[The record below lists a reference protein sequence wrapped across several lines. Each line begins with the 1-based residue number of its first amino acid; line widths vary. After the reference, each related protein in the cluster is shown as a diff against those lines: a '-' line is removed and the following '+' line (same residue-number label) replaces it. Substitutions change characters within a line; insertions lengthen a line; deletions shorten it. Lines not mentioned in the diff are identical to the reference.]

1 MYNKFDI
8 FLLYFIAKIS
18 IVFPSSLDPVNDPK
32 SWTED
37 DLYKN
42 LRNTLLNRNN
52 PDYFKNIKYFI
63 YDPEFYLSHMN
74 LRKAYDTMYTLYDKY
89 HISTHVFFI
98 SHMKGKYDIANFVNK
113 LSYIIYKDN
122 EMYNEKR
129 TITVVFFIKDRKMR
143 IRTPSELRGII
154 SDNDALDILN
164 NQKKALKGNNFQEV
178 ANGLIQDILS
188 KYEENKD
195 KQNTGMVL
203 FCTILL
209 IIGITIV
216 IIYKKEKTFRNHE
229 DKVTVFLDKLKNRK
243 NQKEIFIESCIICL
257 EDFKINDKNSENR
270 ELKEKKETSLLECGH
285 KFHRK
290 CIANWF
296 RKQQKCPICRM
307 EFNIKGNDDNN
318 YYEYSQRNAN
328 NIYFVNML
336 SEILRV
342 QSDIDMLNEN
352 GVNRIRSRYYPSN
365 RHHSYYE
372 NYSSSYE
379 DYSSYNDDNSGG
391 ASSEW

>member
-1 MYNKFDI
+1 M
-8 FLLYFIAKIS
+8 
-18 IVFPSSLDPVNDPK
+18 
-32 SWTED
+32 
-37 DLYKN
+37 
-42 LRNTLLNRNN
+42 
-52 PDYFKNIKYFI
+52 
-63 YDPEFYLSHMN
+63 
-74 LRKAYDTMYTLYDKY
+74 
-89 HISTHVFFI
+89 
-98 SHMKGKYDIANFVNK
+98 
-113 LSYIIYKDN
+113 
-122 EMYNEKR
+122 
-129 TITVVFFIKDRKMR
+129 
-143 IRTPSELRGII
+143 
-154 SDNDALDILN
+154 
-164 NQKKALKGNNFQEV
+164 
-178 ANGLIQDILS
+178 
-188 KYEENKD
+188 
-195 KQNTGMVL
+195 
-203 FCTILL
+203 L

-257 EDFKINDKNSENR
+257 EDFKTNNKNSENR

-318 YYEYSQRNAN
+318 YYEYSQRKAN
-328 NIYFVNML
+328 NINFVNML

-365 RHHSYYE
+365 RYHSNYE